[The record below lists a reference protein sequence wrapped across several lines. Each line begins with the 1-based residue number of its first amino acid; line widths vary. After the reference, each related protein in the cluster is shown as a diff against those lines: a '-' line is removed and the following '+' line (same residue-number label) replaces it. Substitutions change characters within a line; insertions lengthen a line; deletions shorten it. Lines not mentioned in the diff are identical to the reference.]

1 MIFKQTL
8 HIACWN
14 INGYKVKRYNKYND
28 TAFINNICN
37 KDIICLLETHCPFE
51 ESINLPNF
59 SAVSLIRP
67 KNKRTNKV
75 SGGLTVLVRSEIK
88 QGVTFLEHTN
98 NDYIW
103 LKLCKKN
110 LMLQMIFIYVIC
122 TTLQQTPHIH
132 NPYRTIFL
140 TLLKMT

>member
-1 MIFKQTL
+1 MHYMCIMIFKQTL

-14 INGYKVKRYNKYND
+14 INGYKVKGYNKYND

-37 KDIICLLETHCPFE
+37 KDIISLLETHCPFE
-51 ESINLPNF
+51 ESINLPYF

-103 LKLCKKN
+103 LILCKK
-110 LMLQMIFIYVIC
+110 IFDVTNDIYLC
-122 TTLQQTPHIH
+122 YMY
-132 NPYRTIFL
+132 N
-140 TLLKMT
+140 